1 MTAAEVGRGATP
13 ARPGGEPP
21 VGAVPART
29 AMAPS
34 DPSSGSDETGARR
47 ADVRRAAA
55 AWSGLAE
62 PGDRTAGALLLA
74 VGPVAALAWLRA
86 AHDHG
91 DRARAVARLRER
103 IDDPVEELTPRRLL
117 TALDRWGPRLGRVD
131 PDRDAR
137 ALRELGGRV
146 LVRGDEGWPQ
156 GLDDLGPAAPACL
169 WVRGDPRALLGP
181 PAVAL
186 VGARAATSYGTAVAA
201 DLACGLAD
209 RGHAVV
215 SGGAYGIDAAAHRG
229 ALAGDG
235 PTVAV
240 MAGGA
245 DRLYPAGNTDLL
257 ERVLARGGAVVAEVP
272 VGATPTRSRFLRRNR
287 LIAALSAATVV
298 VEAAWRSGSLSTATH
313 AAGLLRPV
321 GAVPGPVTSM
331 ASTGCHRLLREHDA
345 VCVTS
350 VADVLELLPGGAP
363 SGGAGETHDD
373 PRDALRDVAREVLD
387 GFDARR
393 PMTLDELVPAVGL
406 AASDVLA
413 ALGEL
418 ELAGLAVRAAGGWE
432 LTAAARR
439 PAAR

>member
-1 MTAAEVGRGATP
+1 MTGLVPPGAPDRDRAA
-13 ARPGGEPP
+13 
-21 VGAVPART
+21 
-29 AMAPS
+29 
-34 DPSSGSDETGARR
+34 
-47 ADVRRAAA
+47 VRRAAA
-55 AWSGLAE
+55 AWSGLVE
-62 PGDRTAGALLLA
+62 PGDRTAGTLLLA

-86 AHDHG
+86 ACEPG
-91 DRARAVARLRER
+91 TRARAVARLRDRLE
-103 IDDPVEELTPRRLL
+103 DAPDELSARRLL
-117 TALDRWGPRLGRVD
+117 AAVDRWGPRLGRID
-131 PDRDAR
+131 TDRDAL
-137 ALRELGGRV
+137 ALQRLGGRV
-146 LVRGDEGWPQ
+146 LVRGDDAWPT
-156 GLDDLGPAAPACL
+156 GLDDLGPEAPACL
-169 WVRGDPRALLGP
+169 WVRGDPAALAGP

-209 RGHAVV
+209 RGHPVV

-240 MAGGA
+240 MAGGV

-257 ERVLARGGAVVAEVP
+257 ERVLVRGGAVVAEVP

-287 LIAALSAATVV
+287 LIAALASATVV
-298 VEAAWRSGSLSTATH
+298 VEAAWRSGSLSTASL

-331 ASTGCHRLLREHDA
+331 ASTGCHRLLREQDA

-363 SGGAGETHDD
+363 SGPGGHGAGTD
-373 PRDALRDVAREVLD
+373 PQDGLGEAARMVVD
-387 GFDARR
+387 GLDARR
-393 PMTLDELVPAVGL
+393 TSTLDELVPTVGL
-406 AASDVLA
+406 SAADVLA

-418 ELAGLAVRAAGGWE
+418 ELAGLVARAAGGWA
-432 LTAAARR
+432 LTVTGRR

>member
-1 MTAAEVGRGATP
+1 MSAA
-13 ARPGGEPP
+13 
-21 VGAVPART
+21 
-29 AMAPS
+29 
-34 DPSSGSDETGARR
+34 TGAGR

-55 AWSGLAE
+55 AWSGVVE

-86 AHDHG
+86 AHEHD
-91 DRARAVARLRER
+91 DRARAVTRLRES
-103 IDDPVEELTPRRLL
+103 IGDPAEELSQRRLL
-117 TALDRWGPRLGRVD
+117 AALDRWGPRLGRID

-137 ALRELGGRV
+137 VLRELGGRV
-146 LVRGDEGWPQ
+146 LVRGDDGWPR

-169 WVRGDPRALLGP
+169 WVRGDVGALTGRA
-181 PAVAL
+181 AVAL
-186 VGARAATSYGTAVAA
+186 VGARAATGYGTAVAA

-229 ALAGDG
+229 ALAGGG

-240 MAGGA
+240 MAGGV

-272 VGATPTRSRFLRRNR
+272 VGATPTRSRFLQRNR
-287 LIAALSAATVV
+287 LIAALTAATVV

-313 AAGLLRPV
+313 ASGLLRPV

-331 ASTGCHRLLREHDA
+331 TSTGCHRLLREHDA
-345 VCVTS
+345 ICVTS
-350 VADVLELLPGGAP
+350 VDDVLELLPGGAP
-363 SGGAGETHDD
+363 SSGPGDVGPD
-373 PRDALRDVAREVLD
+373 PRDGLREVARGVLD

-393 PMTLDELVPAVGL
+393 PMALDELVPAVGL
-406 AASDVLA
+406 APGDVLA

-418 ELAGLAVRAAGGWE
+418 ELTGLVSRAAGGWE
-432 LTAAARR
+432 LTTAARR
-439 PAAR
+439 PAVR